1 MAGWYRA
8 KTSGPLTPPCRY
20 QMAHDL
26 VGDTLY
32 VHGGGGQGSAT
43 QQRRSLLWSLDIQ
56 TLAWKELD
64 GPRRSLVT
72 SRSNHSLTCC
82 GGTLTVFGGKG
93 LGAKAVDVTK
103 ERKHDGSDTHAPV
116 VRMMSMRNVLNDAAV
131 FDLAKRTWKLMPI
144 TGKWPTPRRGHTAT
158 LVKNSEVIEQA
169 MKAAEAKELARA
181 ANQGA
186 VDDAEETARKV
197 NDALGLDKP
206 DTKYVLVVGGA
217 GPDIGGK
224 GFETVL
230 GQVWAFDPAH
240 GYWAEV
246 TSMCT
251 GERPPARFEHT
262 ATPVGRYVVVIGGL
276 SATVN
281 AADALGHSDV
291 LCLNVDTL
299 NWAVIPTS
307 HAATESPALYGHS
320 ACRSLASDELLVFG
334 GSTRDSEVRVLKLFP
349 ERMDLCTWRV
359 ARTPPLYGDGGAAP
373 FLNKKHHPKQHAQE
387 VARTPANAFAKHK
400 QVLGRSRAPM
410 PARPDTAPLLDVE
423 AFDAPP
429 PRRGHL
435 FSLFVPRGSSARHG
449 AIAAPVALCF
459 GGSHLFGG
467 AEGAHFA
474 GAELFLYDPAAAADV
489 FDPLAAPAKVG
500 GLFDAASRAGNLSQF
515 RRLSAAAASARGGT
529 PVGARAER
537 AFIDTIRGDLQ
548 RSSFR
553 AEYSYDGVKRLLQTA
568 NRERLKLKPPKPP
581 MDDTSSVAS
590 TTSSATS
597 RHPVVHGLLSHDH
610 HALSN
615 MQHDVHDVQS
625 TVKLGKNDFQRTHD
639 AHLSHSNSLGAL
651 PNLKNLPFAFKQIHS
666 SCSAQ
671 DLQRIKSIN
680 ARTHNKAIARKLWYE
695 HAEPHPLAHLLPPD
709 LQVWL

>member
-186 VDDAEETARKV
+186 VDDAEDTARKV

-251 GERPPARFEHT
+251 GERAPARFEHT

-400 QVLGRSRAPM
+400 Q
-410 PARPDTAPLLDVE
+410 
-423 AFDAPP
+423 
-429 PRRGHL
+429 
-435 FSLFVPRGSSARHG
+435 
-449 AIAAPVALCF
+449 
-459 GGSHLFGG
+459 
-467 AEGAHFA
+467 
-474 GAELFLYDPAAAADV
+474 
-489 FDPLAAPAKVG
+489 
-500 GLFDAASRAGNLSQF
+500 
-515 RRLSAAAASARGGT
+515 
-529 PVGARAER
+529 
-537 AFIDTIRGDLQ
+537 

-581 MDDTSSVAS
+581 MDDASSVAS

-695 HAEPHPLAHLLPPD
+695 HAEPHPPSPTSSRRTSRSGCNTVL
-709 LQVWL
+709 

>member
-246 TSMCT
+246 T
-251 GERPPARFEHT
+251 
-262 ATPVGRYVVVIGGL
+262 
-276 SATVN
+276 
-281 AADALGHSDV
+281 
-291 LCLNVDTL
+291 
-299 NWAVIPTS
+299 
-307 HAATESPALYGHS
+307 

-359 ARTPPLYGDGGAAP
+359 ALTPPLWRRRRRA

-474 GAELFLYDPAAAADV
+474 GAELFLDPRRRDV
-489 FDPLAAPAKVG
+489 
-500 GLFDAASRAGNLSQF
+500 STRW
-515 RRLSAAAASARGGT
+515 RRR
-529 PVGARAER
+529 R
-537 AFIDTIRGDLQ
+537 
-548 RSSFR
+548 R

-581 MDDTSSVAS
+581 MDDAV
-590 TTSSATS
+590 
-597 RHPVVHGLLSHDH
+597 R
-610 HALSN
+610 
-615 MQHDVHDVQS
+615 
-625 TVKLGKNDFQRTHD
+625 RHD
-639 AHLSHSNSLGAL
+639 ARRRRAT
-651 PNLKNLPFAFKQIHS
+651 PS
-666 SCSAQ
+666 STAS
-671 DLQRIKSIN
+671 
-680 ARTHNKAIARKLWYE
+680 
-695 HAEPHPLAHLLPPD
+695 
-709 LQVWL
+709 